1 LHNSK
6 LILFQFYSKM
16 KYHRFITFFGFF
28 TLILFSNSCSSDL
41 DFNQINDAKL
51 ELTYIA
57 NLSYFDVQA
66 KDFIMNGQEQAIA
79 FDAQN
84 FDVFKDKYFKSYLR
98 KADFF
103 FEVENTIARS
113 FSIDIILFD
122 QNDKVLYVKRLII
135 PAYTGTKNIVS
146 TTDIF
151 ENTKLDL
158 LKQTTRLGFGLVKN
172 PGTPLTVNTS
182 GNLKLRS
189 SATVY
194 LVIQ

>member
-1 LHNSK
+1 VTW
-6 LILFQFYSKM
+6 ILTKS
-16 KYHRFITFFGFF
+16 
-28 TLILFSNSCSSDL
+28 
-41 DFNQINDAKL
+41 
-51 ELTYIA
+51 YIA

-194 LVIQ
+194 LMIQ

>member
-1 LHNSK
+1 
-6 LILFQFYSKM
+6 M
-16 KYHRFITFFGFF
+16 KCYRFIAIIGFF

-41 DFNQINDAKL
+41 DFNQINDVRL
-51 ELTYIA
+51 EPTYIA

-66 KDFIMNGQEQAIA
+66 KDFIVNSQEQNIA

-84 FDVFKDKYFKSYLR
+84 FDVFRDKYFKQYLKR
-98 KADFF
+98 ADFY

-122 QNDKVLYVKRLII
+122 QNDQVLYVKSLTI
-135 PAYTGTKNIVS
+135 PAYTGTKNVS
-146 TTDIF
+146 TTTDIF
-151 ENTKLDL
+151 ENTKLEL
-158 LKQTTRLGFGLVKN
+158 LKQTTRLGFGIVKN
-172 PGTPLTVNTS
+172 PGTPLTVNS
-182 GNLKLRS
+182 PGNLKLRS

>member
-1 LHNSK
+1 
-6 LILFQFYSKM
+6 M
-16 KYHRFITFFGFF
+16 KYHHFFTFIGFF

-41 DFNQINDAKL
+41 DFNQINAAKL
-51 ELTYIA
+51 EPTYIA
-57 NLSYFDVQA
+57 NLSYFNVQA
-66 KDFIMNGQEQAIA
+66 KDFVVNGQEQAIA

-84 FDVFKDKYFKSYLR
+84 FDVFRDKYFKSYLR

-122 QNDKVLYVKRLII
+122 QNNQVLYMKSIAI
-135 PAYTGTKNIVS
+135 PAYTGTKNVIT

-151 ENTKLDL
+151 EDTKLDL
-158 LKQTTRLGFGLVKN
+158 LKKTTRLGFGIVKN
-172 PGTPLTVNTS
+172 PGTSLTVNS
-182 GNLKLRS
+182 PGNLKLRS

>member
-1 LHNSK
+1 
-6 LILFQFYSKM
+6 M
-16 KYHRFITFFGFF
+16 KYHRFIAIIGFF

-41 DFNQINDAKL
+41 DFNQVNDVKL
-51 ELTYIA
+51 DPTYIA
-57 NLSYFDVQA
+57 NLSYFEIQA
-66 KDFIMNGQEQAIA
+66 KDFIVNGQEQNIA

-84 FDVFKDKYFKSYLR
+84 FDVFRDKYFKSYLK

-113 FSIDIILFD
+113 FSIDIILFG
-122 QNDKVLYVKRLII
+122 QNDQVLYVKRLAI
-135 PAYTGTKNIVS
+135 PAYTGTKNVSS

-158 LKQTTRLGFGLVKN
+158 LKQTTRLGFGIVKN
-172 PGTPLTVNTS
+172 PGTPLTVNS
-182 GNLKLRS
+182 PGNLKLRS